1 MTDNAETSTRAD
13 LDALNLWYEQP
24 FGRALK
30 ARIAG
35 KLSAVL
41 ATIPARELL
50 QLGVGGF
57 EEILAGRQDGLDV
70 DAGEKPLAGHQRERM
85 LFFTDIACEHLLSQN
100 ENTLPLQKES
110 QDCVV
115 LLHGLD
121 VAFDPRG
128 VLREVARVTAK
139 GGHVV
144 IVGFNAFSLWGIY
157 RFLLSVFNWRDPSPW
172 KLRFY
177 TVWRIRDWLE
187 LLDFEVGPVST
198 LDYQPLIQNPNMRRK
213 MSLLDTLGR
222 LILPRCGN
230 VYVLAAKK
238 ITWPITPVKLQWK
251 RRYTIKPGVAEP
263 SMRKMHESA
272 HE

>member
-13 LDALNLWYEQP
+13 LNALNLWYEQP

-35 KLSAVL
+35 KLSAIL

-57 EEILAGRQDGLDV
+57 EEILAGRQYGLDA
-70 DAGEKPLAGHQRERM
+70 DGGEKPPAGRQHERM

-128 VLREVARVTAK
+128 VLREVGRVTAR

-144 IVGFNAFSLWGIY
+144 IVGFNACSLWGAY
-157 RFLLSVFNWRDPSPW
+157 RLLLCMFKLRRLPPW

-177 TVWRIRDWLE
+177 NTWRIRDWLE
-187 LLDFEVGPVST
+187 LLDFEVGPVHT
-198 LDYQPLIQNPNMRRK
+198 LGYQPIIQNPNVRRRI
-213 MSLLDTLGR
+213 SLFDTLGK
-222 LILPRCGN
+222 LVLPHCGN
-230 VYVLAAKK
+230 VYVLTAKK
-238 ITWPITPVKLQWK
+238 ITWPLTPMKLQWK
-251 RRYTIKPGVAEP
+251 RRYPIKPGIAEP
-263 SMRKMHESA
+263 SMREML
-272 HE
+272 

>member
-1 MTDNAETSTRAD
+1 VTDNAETSTRAD
-13 LDALNLWYEQP
+13 LNALNLWYEQP

-35 KLSAVL
+35 KLTAIL

-57 EEILAGRQDGLDV
+57 EEILAGRQYELDV
-70 DAGEKPLAGHQRERM
+70 NDGEKPLAGRQRERM

-128 VLREVARVTAK
+128 VLREVGRVTSK
-139 GGHVV
+139 GGYVV
-144 IVGFNAFSLWGIY
+144 IVGFNACSLWGAY
-157 RFLLSVFNWRDPSPW
+157 RLLLRILKLRRLPPW
-172 KLRFY
+172 KLHFY
-177 TVWRIRDWLE
+177 NIWRIRDWLE
-187 LLDFEVGPVST
+187 LLDFEVGPVQT
-198 LDYQPLIQNPNMRRK
+198 IGFQPVIQNPNIRRK
-213 MSLLDTLGR
+213 ISLLDTLGK
-222 LILPRCGN
+222 LLLPRCGN
-230 VYVLAAKK
+230 VYVLTAKK
-238 ITWPITPVKLQWK
+238 ITWPLTPVKLQWK
-251 RRYTIKPGVAEP
+251 RRYPIKAGAAEP
-263 SMRKMHESA
+263 SMRKIL
-272 HE
+272 